1 MRKRENDWNSHF
13 PLNLHPSPRLC
24 FPKGIM
30 VFLLR
35 GGPENWKSQL
45 FGETTWELL
54 KNCIISVKQQK
65 IIEIVGMSTFPC
77 FCRALVAPWRKHQY
91 SYRIID
97 GSGSVPG
104 PPNRPRAPEMQ
115 IFTKMTCI
123 LCFSWH
129 FMKIHSKSGK
139 KHHFTISD
147 RNWYPKHMIIH
158 RNNKLP
164 GIGPQKDR
172 ILAKFH

>member
-1 MRKRENDWNSHF
+1 MFLQPGDDVCFKWNLRKFCKFLISHEFHQESWENVKMIEIYIFHWICILRQGYGNHWYSI
-13 PLNLHPSPRLC
+13 
-24 FPKGIM
+24 GIL
-30 VFLLR
+30 VFSGGFLLR

-45 FGETTWELL
+45 FGETTWKLL

-65 IIEIVGMSTFPC
+65 ITEIVEMSTFPC

-123 LCFSWH
+123 LCFHDISW
-129 FMKIHSKSGK
+129 
-139 KHHFTISD
+139 
-147 RNWYPKHMIIH
+147 
-158 RNNKLP
+158 
-164 GIGPQKDR
+164 
-172 ILAKFH
+172 KFIAN

>member
-1 MRKRENDWNSHF
+1 MFLQPGDGVCFKWNLRKFCKFLISHQF
-13 PLNLHPSPRLC
+13 HQESWGNVKIIEIYFLPLNLHPSPRLC

-45 FGETTWELL
+45 FGKTTWELH
-54 KNCIISVKQQK
+54 KNCITSVKQQK
-65 IIEIVGMSTFPC
+65 IIEIVETSTFPC

-123 LCFSWH
+123 LCFHDISWKWWI
-129 FMKIHSKSGK
+129 FMKV
-139 KHHFTISD
+139 T
-147 RNWYPKHMIIH
+147 
-158 RNNKLP
+158 
-164 GIGPQKDR
+164 
-172 ILAKFH
+172 